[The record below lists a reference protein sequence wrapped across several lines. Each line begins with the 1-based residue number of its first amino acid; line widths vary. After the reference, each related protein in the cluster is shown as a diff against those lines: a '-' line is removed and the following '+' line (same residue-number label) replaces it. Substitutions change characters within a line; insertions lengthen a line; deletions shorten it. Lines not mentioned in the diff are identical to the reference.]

1 VSTECRLICLGLTP
15 YERALKLQEKVLADV
30 ADHLSPETLILL
42 EHPPT
47 FTIGRAAKSEANLL
61 LPEEALRRVA
71 EVYRV
76 GRGGNVTFHGP
87 GQLVGYPI
95 MDLRRRQRDVHAYVR
110 ALEEVLIRLLRD
122 YGIFADREEGLTGVW
137 VGKSKIAAIGVQV
150 RRGVSMHG
158 FALNVDPDLSFFSMI
173 VPCGIRDR
181 GVTSMSAVLGRRISL
196 QEVEDRLIP
205 HFEQV
210 FGVTVKHATTLPNLE
225 TSHP

>member
-1 VSTECRLICLGLTP
+1 MSTECRLIRLGLTP
-15 YERALKLQEKVLADV
+15 YEHALKLQEKVLADV
-30 ADHLSPETLILL
+30 ADHLLPETLILL

-47 FTIGRAAKSEANLL
+47 FTIGRAPASESNLL
-61 LPEEALRRVA
+61 LPEEALKKMA

-110 ALEEVLIRLLRD
+110 ALEEVLIRVLKD
-122 YGIFADREEGLTGVW
+122 YGISANREEGLTGVW
-137 VGKSKIAAIGVQV
+137 VEKNKIAAIGVQV
-150 RRGVSMHG
+150 RRGVTMHG

-173 VPCGIRDR
+173 VPCGIRVR
-181 GVTSMSAVLGRRISL
+181 GVTSMSAVLGRRVSL
-196 QEVEDRLIP
+196 QEVEERLIP

-210 FGVTVKHATTLPNLE
+210 FDVTVERTAAA
-225 TSHP
+225 SHW

>member
-1 VSTECRLICLGLTP
+1 MSTECHLIRLGLTP
-15 YERALKLQEKVLADV
+15 YEHALKLQEKVLADV
-30 ADHLSPETLILL
+30 ADHLLPETLILL

-47 FTIGRAAKSEANLL
+47 FTIGRAPASESNLL
-61 LPEEALRRVA
+61 LPEEALKRIA

-110 ALEEVLIRLLRD
+110 ALEEVLIRVLRD
-122 YGIFADREEGLTGVW
+122 YGISANREDGLTGVW
-137 VGKSKIAAIGVQV
+137 VEKNKIAAIGVQV
-150 RRGVSMHG
+150 RRGVTMHG

-181 GVTSMSAVLGRRISL
+181 GVTSMSAVLGRQISL
-196 QEVEDRLIP
+196 QEVEERLIP
-205 HFEQV
+205 YFEQV
-210 FGVTVKHATTLPNLE
+210 FCVTVKHSAAALYW
-225 TSHP
+225 